1 MSVKKKD
8 RHKSNQ
14 EPLEKSRRLVEQI
27 LILVR
32 QAEYDESGKRIHKA
46 GILGEGQP
54 LQVFGLDLIRSGK
67 RIHAKCYEG
76 CKIYLKDKQSW
87 KMRRMYFKEAI
98 EQCDSIFR
106 QLDLCISQYGS
117 SQKKRKSFEYLA
129 RLTKEAKES
138 IQDRLNRDNLIYQ
151 HNYHDEI
158 IHRRGR

>member
-14 EPLEKSRRLVEQI
+14 EPLEKARKLVEQI

-54 LQVFGLDLIRSGK
+54 LQVFGLELIRSGK
-67 RIHAKCYEG
+67 KVHAECYQG
-76 CKIYLKDKQSW
+76 CKVYLKDKQSL
-87 KMRRMYFKEAI
+87 KERRMYFKEAI
-98 EQCDSIFR
+98 ECCDSIFR
-106 QLDLCISQYGS
+106 QLDLCIFQYGT

-129 RLTKEAKES
+129 RLNKDTKAS

-151 HNYHDEI
+151 DLYSH
-158 IHRRGR
+158 